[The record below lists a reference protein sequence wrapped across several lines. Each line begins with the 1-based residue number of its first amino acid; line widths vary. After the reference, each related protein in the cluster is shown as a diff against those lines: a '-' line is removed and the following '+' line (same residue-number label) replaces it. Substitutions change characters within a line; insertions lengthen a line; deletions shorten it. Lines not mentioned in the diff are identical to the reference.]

1 MDVGFVIFIA
11 IIVFSVLGRGL
22 KRLMERAAEQT
33 DARQGRGGAYEA
45 TPEEVRTF
53 LRSLE
58 AARQPQVRA
67 DAQAPAAAPHTTL
80 GVLEAAELVVPQRA
94 PVRQRA
100 RLPAQQ
106 VPQAPVRPVE
116 VPREREGRP
125 ARRPA
130 VRRVARMER
139 AVSTRGR
146 RPERQAAAPAR
157 AVRAQKARPAKAPA
171 EALKAAAVTPL
182 ALRGLSLRQAVVWS
196 EILGAPISL
205 RRLRRRTP
213 PRHQ

>member
-22 KRLMERAAEQT
+22 KRLMERVAEQADT
-33 DARQGRGGAYEA
+33 RQGRGEAYEA
-45 TPEEVRTF
+45 TPEEVSAF

-58 AARQPQVRA
+58 VARRPTVRA
-67 DAQAPAAAPHTTL
+67 DAQAPAAAAPTAL
-80 GVLEAAELVVPQRA
+80 GVLEAAELVVPQQA
-94 PVRQRA
+94 PRRQRA
-100 RLPAQQ
+100 PLPPQQ
-106 VPQAPVRPVE
+106 VPQVPARPAG

-125 ARRPA
+125 AQRPS
-130 VRRVARMER
+130 VRRVPRPER
-139 AVSTRGR
+139 AASARRR
-146 RPERQAAAPAR
+146 RPERRTEAPAPAAR
-157 AVRAQKARPAKAPA
+157 APKAPA